1 MKSFR
6 RFNGSVSAGAA
17 ALFLISVLALPLLAE
32 EHVLVLSE
40 TPGNLTLA
48 QTMCEEV
55 ARDALAQLLPAV
67 GKAMV
72 LLRPGKENPGNSLA
86 RLALEEALLAEGLK
100 QTEWPESA
108 GQILEYRILDLQIAY
123 TGFEREALGLKKY
136 VKRAG
141 SLSLS
146 LTLLDASSGEVLSRS
161 RSGILLE
168 DQFPRNLLDVVE
180 SEQYPFTKP
189 LLVEKEWSKLVEPW
203 VVGGLVASLAWLF
216 FSNQSSE

>member
-6 RFNGSVSAGAA
+6 RFNGFVSAGVA
-17 ALFLISVLALPLLAE
+17 ALFLISVLPLPILAE

-40 TPGNLTLA
+40 TPGNLALA

-55 ARDALAQLLPAV
+55 ARDALSPLLPEM

-72 LLRPGKENPGNSLA
+72 LLRPGKENPGNPLA

-100 QTEWPESA
+100 QTELPESA
-108 GQILEYRILDLQIAY
+108 GQVLEYRILELQIAY

-136 VKRAG
+136 VKRAAT
-141 SLSLS
+141 LSLS
-146 LTLLDASSGEVLSRS
+146 MTLLDAASGEVLNRS
-161 RSGILLE
+161 RSEILLE

-189 LLVEKEWSKLVEPW
+189 SLVEKEWSKIVEPW

>member
-1 MKSFR
+1 
-6 RFNGSVSAGAA
+6 
-17 ALFLISVLALPLLAE
+17 
-32 EHVLVLSE
+32 
-40 TPGNLTLA
+40 
-48 QTMCEEV
+48 
-55 ARDALAQLLPAV
+55 
-67 GKAMV
+67 
-72 LLRPGKENPGNSLA
+72 
-86 RLALEEALLAEGLK
+86 
-100 QTEWPESA
+100 
-108 GQILEYRILDLQIAY
+108 
-123 TGFEREALGLKKY
+123 KKY